1 MIFGRKKITTLSDL
15 DLIKEYHLNRDQRI
29 IGEIYNRY
37 GRLVYGVCLKYL
49 KQVPE
54 AQDMCMKVFEKLQ
67 NILHKQD
74 PRNLASWLHV
84 ISKNECLMFLRKQG
98 KISDTALNENLI
110 QASEENEI
118 EQVRIKESRLTD
130 LEKAVEQLNP
140 EQRQCIEL
148 FYLKEK
154 RYQEVAE
161 ETGFTLKQVKSFIQN
176 GKRNLKIYL
185 QNNPSF

>member
-1 MIFGRKKITTLSDL
+1 LSDL
-15 DLIKEYHLNRDQRI
+15 DLVKEYHLNRDKQI

-67 NILHKQD
+67 KILHKQD
-74 PRNLASWLHV
+74 PRNLGSWLHV

-98 KISDTALNENLI
+98 KISGTELNENLL
-110 QASEENEI
+110 QTEENNQI
-118 EQVRIKESRLTD
+118 EQVEIKESKLSE
-130 LEKAVEQLNP
+130 LEKAVEQLKP

-154 RYQEVAE
+154 RYQEVAD

-176 GKRNLKIYL
+176 GKRNLKLYL